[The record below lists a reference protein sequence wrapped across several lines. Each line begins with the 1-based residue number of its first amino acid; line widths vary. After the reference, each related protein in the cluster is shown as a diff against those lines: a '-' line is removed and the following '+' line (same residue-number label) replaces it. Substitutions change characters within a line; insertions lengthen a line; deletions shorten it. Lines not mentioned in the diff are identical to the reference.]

1 MTRKAEFS
9 INGLSVMAEL
19 KKVDRKKIYGWST
32 IEVFDQNGSKCKLAG
47 LAEGQY
53 VMPSGIFRIS
63 FLKCKR
69 GSGFK
74 KHIGGCR

>member
-1 MTRKAEFS
+1 MARKAEFS
-9 INGLSVMAEL
+9 FNGLSVMAEL

-53 VMPSGIFRIS
+53 VMPSGSTALVSLNAKGRRFQRA
-63 FLKCKR
+63 
-69 GSGFK
+69 
-74 KHIGGCR
+74 HWWA